1 MSTVTGQ
8 QVGFGVVHGFHGF
21 DADGLIADARHAES
35 LGFDL
40 FCVADHLH
48 SASPTPEPWT
58 ALTWIAAVTER
69 IGVMTNVLGLPYR
82 APAVTAKMAE
92 TLGRLS
98 GGRLV
103 LGLGTGGYDREFS
116 AFGLAER
123 SPGQKVAALGEA
135 VQIIRGLWQEPG
147 FSFEGEHFR
156 VDEAQIEPRPAG
168 PIPIWLGSYGPRALR
183 ITGALA
189 DGWVPSLGRVS
200 LEEATAMRATV
211 RAAAQDAGRHPDEIT
226 CAANLIVDFTTDGAP
241 DQDGPR
247 ITGTSEA
254 VTERLILIGRAG
266 FTFLNVVLADAEAR
280 ERFAAEVI
288 PAVRG
293 ELTSEATGKGELT
306 SEATGK

>member
-1 MSTVTGQ
+1 MSTITGQ
-8 QVGFGVVHGFHGF
+8 RVGFGIVHGFHGF
-21 DADGLIADARHAES
+21 DPDGLITEARHAES

-48 SASPTPEPWT
+48 GGNPTPEPWT
-58 ALTWIAAVTER
+58 ALTWIAAVTGR

-92 TLGRLS
+92 TLDRLS

-103 LGLGTGGYDREFS
+103 LGLGTGGYDHEFS

-123 SPGQKVAALGEA
+123 SPGQKVGALSEA

-147 FSFEGEHFR
+147 FSFEGDYFR
-156 VDEAQIEPRPAG
+156 VREARIEPRPAG

-189 DGWVPSLGRVS
+189 DGWIPSLGRLS
-200 LEEATAMRATV
+200 LDEAAAMRATV
-211 RAAAQDAGRHPDEIT
+211 RAAAQDAGRDPDEVT
-226 CAANLIVDFTTDGAP
+226 CAANLMVDFTADRAP
-241 DQDGPR
+241 DQDGSR

-254 VTERLILIGRAG
+254 VARRLILIARAG

-280 ERFAAEVI
+280 ERFAAEVM

-293 ELTSEATGKGELT
+293 ELTS
-306 SEATGK
+306 

>member
-1 MSTVTGQ
+1 MSTIIGQ
-8 QVGFGVVHGFHGF
+8 RAGFGLVYGFHGF
-21 DADGLIADARHAES
+21 DPDGLITEARQAES

-48 SASPTPEPWT
+48 GANPTPEPWT
-58 ALTWIAAVTER
+58 ALTWIAAVTSR

-92 TLGRLS
+92 TLSRLS

-123 SPGQKVAALGEA
+123 SPGQKVGALSEA
-135 VQIIRGLWQEPG
+135 VRIIRGLWQEPG
-147 FSFEGEHFR
+147 FSFEGEYFR
-156 VDEAQIEPRPAG
+156 VHDAQIEPRPAG

-183 ITGALA
+183 VTGALA
-189 DGWVPSLGRVS
+189 DGWIPSLGRLS
-200 LEEATAMRATV
+200 LDEATAMRATV
-211 RAAAQDAGRHPDEIT
+211 RTAAQDAGRDPGEIT
-226 CAANLIVDFTTDGAP
+226 CAANLIVDFTADGAP
-241 DQDGPR
+241 DPDGPR

-254 VTERLILIGRAG
+254 VARRLTLIGRAG

-280 ERFAAEVI
+280 ERFATEVM
-288 PAVRG
+288 PVVRG
-293 ELTSEATGKGELT
+293 ELTS
-306 SEATGK
+306 